1 MNPETLETAVRVAVF
16 VVWLVGGC
24 GAMLWRMNRP

>member
-16 VVWLVGGC
+16 VACIAVAIVLV
-24 GAMLWRMNRP
+24 ARMDRP

>member
-16 VVWLVGGC
+16 VAWFAVCGLLV
-24 GAMLWRMNRP
+24 WRMNRP